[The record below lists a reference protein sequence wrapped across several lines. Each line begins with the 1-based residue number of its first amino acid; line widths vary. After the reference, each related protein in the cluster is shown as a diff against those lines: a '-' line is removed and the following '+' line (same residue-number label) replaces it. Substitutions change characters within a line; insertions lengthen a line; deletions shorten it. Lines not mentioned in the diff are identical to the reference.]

1 MFDSGALDVA
11 EAVPQQDREVPC
23 ARLIGRAGSGKTTML
38 QRRVQADPHDVLLTS
53 TTGISA
59 VNLGCI
65 TLHSTLGYFNT
76 DSMRDAY
83 LTGQLARKLHEI
95 AREYHWLAVEEYSML
110 DADALDILYRA
121 TIEANRYADVTTPL
135 GLLLVGDLAQLPPVK
150 ARWCFEA
157 SCWGRF
163 AANTER
169 LEHVWRQ
176 DTGAF
181 LDALNHVRD
190 GRGAEAARLLTD
202 AGAIWHTALDTEFDG
217 TTILPKNDM
226 VNRYNDIALDRVR
239 GPRVTVTSRRW
250 GRQRSE
256 WGENPRTHEW
266 GIPPRTD
273 FKVGA
278 YVMVLTNDTP
288 DFTFVNGDCGFIEA
302 IEPSV
307 IHVKLLRTG
316 ATADIYK
323 LVRGVEQSERPDG
336 FSGPSVDEGEYV
348 PREHYRRRVR
358 RYVLGQVEYFPLRL
372 AYASTVH
379 KSQSL
384 TLDRVQADF
393 RDWFFGKPAMLYVAL
408 SRCRTLAGLR
418 LVGMREKFVVQC
430 ATDPRIKE
438 WL

>member
-1 MFDSGALDVA
+1 
-11 EAVPQQDREVPC
+11 
-23 ARLIGRAGSGKTTML
+23 
-38 QRRVQADPHDVLLTS
+38 
-53 TTGISA
+53 
-59 VNLGCI
+59 
-65 TLHSTLGYFNT
+65 
-76 DSMRDAY
+76 MRDAY

-95 AREYHWLAVEEYSML
+95 AREYAWLAVEEYSML

-121 TIEANRYADVTTPL
+121 TIEANRYADVVRPL

-157 SCWGRF
+157 ACWERF
-163 AANTER
+163 AASTER

-176 DTGAF
+176 DTGPF

-190 GRGAEAARLLTD
+190 GRGAQAAELLTA
-202 AGAIWHTALDTEFDG
+202 AGAVWHTALDTEFDG

-226 VNRYNDIALDRVR
+226 VNRYNDIALDRVPGKR
-239 GPRVTVTSRRW
+239 ITVTSRRW
-250 GRQRSE
+250 GKQRSE
-256 WGENPRTHEW
+256 WGENLRTHEW

-278 YVMVLTNDTP
+278 YVMVLSNAP
-288 DFTFVNGDCGFIEA
+288 DFSVVNGDCGHIGAYEDGAF
-302 IEPSV
+302 
-307 IHVKLLRTG
+307 HVNLLRTG
-316 ATADIYK
+316 QVVRIEK

-336 FSGPSVDEGEYV
+336 FSGPTVDDTTWM
-348 PREHYRRRVR
+348 PKEHYRRRVR
-358 RYVLGQVEYFPLRL
+358 RYVTGQVEYYPLRL

-430 ATDPRIKE
+430 ATDPRIAP